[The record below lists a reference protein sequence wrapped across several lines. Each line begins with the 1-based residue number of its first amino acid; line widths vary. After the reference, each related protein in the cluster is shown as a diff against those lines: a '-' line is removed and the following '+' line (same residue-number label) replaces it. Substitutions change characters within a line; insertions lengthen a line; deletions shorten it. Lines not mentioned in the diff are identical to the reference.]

1 MGKINGPEIRSER
14 YHSFESPNKVLLE
27 LQLNSTSGIRAK
39 FIDSRSPRLEEERH
53 MKKLLSETEESHGSM
68 EAGAAQV
75 YGGRIHN
82 SVESV
87 EMISSFEIVVSI
99 KISKGARM
107 CYYVRKTLDP
117 VRDFTVF
124 LGYIYMT
131 VFFSQHEGCCIRV
144 EVNRLMQG
152 SSMCDYESLQLG
164 GVRLNM
170 WKFKSRLCMFL
181 GFLHGNKW
189 VYRVSQLQSG
199 SERCSRQGVHSGIKS
214 KGFWFETL
222 VIQVPQV
229 LQGSFRESRWRS
241 FVVDK
246 DDVKEGHRK
255 KRSHEDLNGRDGSR
269 LKETKSKVINFSGTE
284 IFQRSKGMQ
293 VIFAKDDQRIL
304 QLHMLVVVWQ
314 QCEKTDVIMF
324 RVSSSQS
331 RGCMRRKVSGW

>member
-53 MKKLLSETEESHGSM
+53 MKKLRSETEESHSSM

-124 LGYIYMT
+124 LGYIYMIYQLQM

-152 SSMCDYESLQLG
+152 IE
-164 GVRLNM
+164 
-170 WKFKSRLCMFL
+170 
-181 GFLHGNKW
+181 
-189 VYRVSQLQSG
+189 
-199 SERCSRQGVHSGIKS
+199 S

-229 LQGSFRESRWRS
+229 LQGSVRESRWRS

-255 KRSHEDLNGRDGSR
+255 KRSQEDLNGRDGSR

-284 IFQRSKGMQ
+284 VFQRSKGMQ
-293 VIFAKDDQRIL
+293 VIFAKDDQWIL

-314 QCEKTDVIMF
+314 
-324 RVSSSQS
+324 
-331 RGCMRRKVSGW
+331 

>member
-53 MKKLLSETEESHGSM
+53 MKKLRSETEESHSSM

-124 LGYIYMT
+124 LGYIYMIYQLQM

-164 GVRLNM
+164 
-170 WKFKSRLCMFL
+170 WICE
-181 GFLHGNKW
+181 NK
-189 VYRVSQLQSG
+189 
-199 SERCSRQGVHSGIKS
+199 EFTCSRRSSAEHVEVQIKTMYVFGFSARKQMGLQGITVAE
-214 KGFWFETL
+214 GFWFETL

-229 LQGSFRESRWRS
+229 LQGSVRESRWRS

-255 KRSHEDLNGRDGSR
+255 KRSQEDLNGRDGSR

-284 IFQRSKGMQ
+284 VFQRSKGMQ
-293 VIFAKDDQRIL
+293 VIFAKDDQWIL

-314 QCEKTDVIMF
+314 
-324 RVSSSQS
+324 
-331 RGCMRRKVSGW
+331 